1 MEKHGASCCNTNT
14 RLAHSVESKFEDGVV
29 STKEMEQP
37 VAVQIVKEVKQ
48 PYIIGIEKEA
58 DVNNIK

>member
-1 MEKHGASCCNTNT
+1 
-14 RLAHSVESKFEDGVV
+14 
-29 STKEMEQP
+29 MEQP
-37 VAVQIVKEVKQ
+37 VAAQIVKEVKQ